1 MHALILAILFAVAPQ
16 QGLDELHAL
25 CARDGGRLWGV
36 PLCGPTMI
44 VDRKTRAITA
54 DRPAP
59 AVLPKEIGIA
69 NTAVD
74 FEGQR
79 WTMIAGPLPDDPF
92 ARKMLLAHESF
103 HRVQDSLG
111 FPSAGPANA
120 HLDTA
125 QGRYW
130 LQLEWRALGQAL
142 SGDRDAVR
150 DALAFRAVRRAL
162 FAGAAKEEHDLEMH
176 EGLAEYT
183 GAALAEPDPRA
194 RAPHLVAKL
203 RDAESTPTFVRSF
216 AYASGPAWGT
226 LLDRKRRSWTR
237 NYKIKLKKR
246 NGRARRHCLKL
257 FPCPTAVK
265 LFMPSRPTEPC

>member
-59 AVLPKEIGIA
+59 AVLPKEVGIA

-120 HLDTA
+120 HGTVYPTLTA
-125 QGRYW
+125 RDDWGS
-130 LQLEWRALGQAL
+130 LEVRRGGALI
-142 SGDRDAVR
+142 SGDWTRLTVPTLSD
-150 DALAFRAVRRAL
+150 DYTLTL
-162 FAGAAKEEHDLEMH
+162 S
-176 EGLAEYT
+176 EGWTVEN
-183 GAALAEPDPRA
+183 G
-194 RAPHLVAKL
+194 V
-203 RDAESTPTFVRSF
+203 VV
-216 AYASGPAWGT
+216 
-226 LLDRKRRSWTR
+226 RKR
-237 NYKIKLKKR
+237 
-246 NGRARRHCLKL
+246 
-257 FPCPTAVK
+257 
-265 LFMPSRPTEPC
+265 